1 MKCGLEVVLNDLYE
15 ENIHCGDKYYESE
28 NMFVILTYDI
38 NVKRNNKVRKLCRK
52 YLQHVQK
59 SVFEGYIT
67 EAKLKKLKTEW
78 HKVCKTEEDS
88 IIIYRFD
95 SLKYSQREILGI
107 YEQKD
112 NFL

>member
-1 MKCGLEVVLNDLYE
+1 MFTIVV
-15 ENIHCGDKYYESE
+15 
-28 NMFVILTYDI
+28 YDI
-38 NVKRNNKVRKLCRK
+38 NVKRTARVMRICKK
-52 YLQHVQK
+52 YLEHVQK

-67 EAKLKKLKTEW
+67 EAKLKKLKAEL

>member
-1 MKCGLEVVLNDLYE
+1 M
-15 ENIHCGDKYYESE
+15 
-28 NMFVILTYDI
+28 
-38 NVKRNNKVRKLCRK
+38 
-52 YLQHVQK
+52 
-59 SVFEGYIT
+59 FEGYIT
-67 EAKLKKLKTEW
+67 EAKLKKLKTEL

-95 SLKYSQREILGI
+95 FLKYSQREILGI

>member
-1 MKCGLEVVLNDLYE
+1 
-15 ENIHCGDKYYESE
+15 
-28 NMFVILTYDI
+28 
-38 NVKRNNKVRKLCRK
+38 
-52 YLQHVQK
+52 
-59 SVFEGYIT
+59 VFEGYIT
-67 EAKLKKLKTEW
+67 EAKLKKLKAEL

>member
-1 MKCGLEVVLNDLYE
+1 MTL
-15 ENIHCGDKYYESE
+15 IS
-28 NMFVILTYDI
+28 
-38 NVKRNNKVRKLCRK
+38 KRNNKVQNLCRK

-67 EAKLKKLKTEW
+67 EAKLKKLKSELYKEC
-78 HKVCKTEEDS
+78 KVEEDS

-95 SLKYSQREILGI
+95 SLKYSQREILGT
-107 YEQKD
+107 YKQKD